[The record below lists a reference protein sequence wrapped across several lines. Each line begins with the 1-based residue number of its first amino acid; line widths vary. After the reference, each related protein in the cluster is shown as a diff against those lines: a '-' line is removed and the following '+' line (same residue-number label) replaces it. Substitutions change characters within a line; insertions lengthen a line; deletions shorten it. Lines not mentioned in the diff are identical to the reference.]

1 MIVPLR
7 HTKAPSLRE
16 YSHRHGSAN
25 SEVGFCMKNYVVQRL
40 DWTLLR
46 HDTSPFKER
55 LLMEHFKQINI
66 LKFISINLPP
76 KPCSSSELHGFNL
89 LKKFFKKSL
98 DKQGT
103 V

>member
-1 MIVPLR
+1 
-7 HTKAPSLRE
+7 
-16 YSHRHGSAN
+16 
-25 SEVGFCMKNYVVQRL
+25 
-40 DWTLLR
+40 
-46 HDTSPFKER
+46 
-55 LLMEHFKQINI
+55 MEHFKQINI

-103 V
+103 VWYNITVLRRIVHIDTEILKEVITDVWNKYAE